1 VKADR
6 TRSAG
11 WIRKHIGNFRESST
25 RLFLRRCVAAC
36 VVITPSISWVA
47 RARLASMSGAEARQS
62 FLTKGFP
69 MLRRSLLTTAVVLIA
84 AGFAAEA
91 PAKAGMDPADF
102 INNFGAQLQ
111 IATRTT
117 SPEQRVAGFRQLF
130 REDFDV
136 PGLGRFVLGRFWRV
150 LSPPEQQE
158 FLGLFENYVVYT
170 YSDRLS
176 EYAGNGAAPRVTGS
190 RRDADGVTVSSEI
203 TRWSGRGQTVQPIR
217 VDWRLTRHEGV
228 YKISDVIID
237 GLSMAL
243 TGRSE
248 FQGVAERNGGK
259 PQAILAVMR
268 QETANAVRR

>member
-1 VKADR
+1 
-6 TRSAG
+6 
-11 WIRKHIGNFRESST
+11 
-25 RLFLRRCVAAC
+25 
-36 VVITPSISWVA
+36 
-47 RARLASMSGAEARQS
+47 
-62 FLTKGFP
+62 

-91 PAKAGMDPADF
+91 PAKGGTDPTAF
-102 INNFGAQLQ
+102 INNLGDQLQ
-111 IATRTT
+111 IVTRTT

-136 PGLGRFVLGRFWRV
+136 PGLGRFVLGRFWRIP
-150 LSPPEQQE
+150 SPPEQHE
-158 FLGLFENYVVYT
+158 FLGLFETYVAYT

-176 EYAGNGAAPRVTGS
+176 EYAGNGAVPRVTGS
-190 RRDADGVTVSSEI
+190 RRDPDGVTVSSEV

-217 VDWRLTRHEGV
+217 VDWRLTGHDGV

-237 GLSMAL
+237 GLSMAM

-248 FQGVAERNGGK
+248 FQGVAERNGGQ